1 MILFVKRAY
10 SRRRQGRRFN
20 GSRCLRRTAS
30 ENKLACLKRRAWTMA
45 GHKGAENGCSSMER
59 DFIKNAPPTSVHALS
74 SGTMRAR
81 NMRTGVKRIERMRKE
96 KRLLLWYIEDKVEF
110 YANISLS
117 FKNFSFSKPSRFHFF
132 FSEIMMIET
141 YHIRVI

>member
-1 MILFVKRAY
+1 
-10 SRRRQGRRFN
+10 
-20 GSRCLRRTAS
+20 
-30 ENKLACLKRRAWTMA
+30 MA

-110 YANISLS
+110 YANISMS
-117 FKNFSFSKPSRFHFF
+117 YKNFSFSKPSRFHFF

>member
-1 MILFVKRAY
+1 
-10 SRRRQGRRFN
+10 
-20 GSRCLRRTAS
+20 
-30 ENKLACLKRRAWTMA
+30 
-45 GHKGAENGCSSMER
+45 
-59 DFIKNAPPTSVHALS
+59 
-74 SGTMRAR
+74 
-81 NMRTGVKRIERMRKE
+81 MRKE

-117 FKNFSFSKPSRFHFF
+117 YKNFSFSKPSRFHFF

>member
-59 DFIKNAPPTSVHALS
+59 DFIKNAPATSVHALS
-74 SGTMRAR
+74 PGTMRAR

-110 YANISLS
+110 YANIRLS
-117 FKNFSFSKPSRFHFF
+117 YKNFSLSKSSRFHFF
-132 FSEIMMIET
+132 LSEIMIET
-141 YHIRVI
+141 YHACLI

>member
-59 DFIKNAPPTSVHALS
+59 ASLKMHRQLRCTHCLQEQCVHEICGLASRGSNECVRRSVCFYGISRIKLNFMQISACPIKIFHFRNLHDFI
-74 SGTMRAR
+74 
-81 NMRTGVKRIERMRKE
+81 
-96 KRLLLWYIEDKVEF
+96 
-110 YANISLS
+110 
-117 FKNFSFSKPSRFHFF
+117 FF
-132 FSEIMMIET
+132 F
-141 YHIRVI
+141 